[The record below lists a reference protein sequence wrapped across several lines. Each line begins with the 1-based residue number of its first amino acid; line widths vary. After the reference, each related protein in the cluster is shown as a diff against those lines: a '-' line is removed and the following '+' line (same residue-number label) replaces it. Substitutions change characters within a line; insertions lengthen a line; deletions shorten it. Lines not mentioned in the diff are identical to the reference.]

1 MDYINDLY
9 ELRDLVAEEAHTA
22 KEKIKAAGG
31 MSGGDYDILDKI
43 THTMKSLDC
52 CIEKQE
58 EKDEG
63 YSGRMYPDGM
73 GGSYRGYAR
82 EGKGYSRENRSG
94 YSNARGRMNARRDSM
109 GRYSGADGDVEDIK
123 RDVMELAEKVKSM

>member
-9 ELRDLVAEEAHTA
+9 ELRDIVADEAHAA

-31 MSGGDYDILDKI
+31 MSGGDYDIVDKI

-58 EKDEG
+58 EKDNG
-63 YSGRMYPDGM
+63 YSSRMYPDGM
-73 GGSYRGYAR
+73 GGSYRSYAR
-82 EGKGYSRENRSG
+82 EGRG
-94 YSNARGRMNARRDSM
+94 YSNARGRMNVQRDSR

-123 RDVMELAEKVKSM
+123 RDMQRLMDKVEKM

>member
-9 ELRDLVAEEAHTA
+9 ELRDIVAEEAHTA

-31 MSGGDYDILDKI
+31 MSGGDYDIVDKI

-58 EKDEG
+58 EKDGG

-73 GGSYRGYAR
+73 GGSYRGY
-82 EGKGYSRENRSG
+82 SRENRGG
-94 YSNARGRMNARRDSM
+94 YSNARGRMNVTRDSR

-123 RDVMELAEKVKSM
+123 RDVIELAEKVKQM

>member
-9 ELRDLVAEEAHTA
+9 ELRDIVAEEAHTA

-31 MSGGDYDILDKI
+31 MSGGDYDIVDKI

-73 GGSYRGYAR
+73 GGSYRGYGR
-82 EGKGYSRENRSG
+82 GYSRDGG
-94 YSNARGRMNARRDSM
+94 YSNARGRMNAPRDSR

-123 RDVMELAEKVKSM
+123 RDVMELAEKVKNM

>member
-9 ELRDLVAEEAHTA
+9 ELRDIIADEAHTA

-31 MSGGDYDILDKI
+31 MSGGDYDIIDKI

-58 EKDEG
+58 EKDDG

-73 GGSYRGYAR
+73 GGSYRGYVR
-82 EGKGYSRENRSG
+82 DGRG
-94 YSNARGRMNARRDSM
+94 YSNARGRMNAQRDSR

-123 RDVMELAEKVKSM
+123 RDMQRLMDKVEKM

>member
-9 ELRDLVAEEAHTA
+9 ELRDIIADEAHTA

-31 MSGGDYDILDKI
+31 MSGGDYDIIDKI

-58 EKDEG
+58 EKDDG

-82 EGKGYSRENRSG
+82 EGRGYSREGG
-94 YSNARGRMNARRDSM
+94 YSNARGRMNAPRDSR

-123 RDVMELAEKVKSM
+123 RDMQRLMDKVEKM